1 MIVTPNFFD
10 FEENN
15 KGLDKTSI
23 DFCNALQSDV
33 IKRLD
38 KLTHFTSFFHFCTPW
53 KRHKTKN
60 FQKLRMKRSSMFLP
74 SRYLPAQNEQQKH

>member
-38 KLTHFTSFFHFCTPW
+38 KLTHFTSFFHFCTP
-53 KRHKTKN
+53 
-60 FQKLRMKRSSMFLP
+60 
-74 SRYLPAQNEQQKH
+74 